1 VKHLGWILDL
11 YHKPGQ
17 MVVWLKKP
25 DGKCV
30 RLTDRWKPRI
40 HVGGDYR
47 DLIDLACK
55 SYVEN
60 SIFVNK
66 FERAGDIEKSRVLEV
81 VVEND
86 EEAAKLARRIQRESS
101 YSSFRLYDVDI
112 PSPQIYLYQRD
123 LFPLAF
129 VEADEKDE
137 RITWTLRDS
146 RNTIDYEL
154 PPLRKIR
161 LEVKTRKSK
170 RIRTFEDE
178 LDSIRILTD
187 QGETIILDS
196 GNEEEKLLRLVE
208 VFNEVDPDIVI
219 TEGGDSFIFPYLARR
234 AHKNRMLNRLVLGRD
249 PSPLRVYEV
258 QGHSYFSYGKI
269 LYRETAARLLGRLHV
284 DDHNAF
290 ISADCGLEGLFEIS
304 RTCIIPIQRASRA
317 TIGTNM
323 TSLQFYH
330 AVKEN
335 VLIPWNKNQPE
346 EWKDSNELV
355 IADRGGFIHEPETGI
370 YDQVGELDFT
380 SLFPTIMRDKNI
392 SGETIKCK
400 CCPDSTLRVPE
411 LNYNICRRPGI
422 VPLSLEII
430 LRRRAEYKRLKK
442 TAQDESTRSKFDQR
456 QSALKWILVCC
467 LSPDSPVL
475 TLQEGRVSYQQIG
488 RIVNKYLG
496 DAIGVVDCPEELF
509 VAGVDNNLKSKF
521 CKVSKLIK
529 VPSPKKLLR
538 IGLEDGRQVKC
549 TSNHSFYVLKD
560 GRLVEKKA
568 ENLSRGDFVPVA
580 RRVVNEKVVSRI
592 NLLENFREKLA
603 VEENDLWRAKSEN
616 IRPLVEASSSKLE
629 HVLKEERR
637 PIQNVGVWRKSG
649 IIPFRYLQL
658 LSLSESNSD
667 LLIGRGRKGGG
678 RVAWLPAS
686 LSIDE
691 DLGFLLG
698 FYVADGSAGENFIRL
713 DVGGNETE
721 IIKHLTGILKTK
733 FGLLPRIYK
742 ESKAN
747 MYVVQVNSASLV
759 QVLQRIF
766 ELPPSSDT
774 GKLKVPP
781 ILFNSSREAMLG
793 FLSGLVAGDGS
804 INKARDYISITTHS
818 YAFAVQLG
826 YFALQLGIPFN
837 ILSGSRLHT
846 IYFIGPNGLLPFAKF
861 FLKKKHRTR
870 FETINTSCTADC
882 RHAVFE
888 MLPVEESGLKEIA
901 TLARTVRTPRVE
913 GKKRVCPERA
923 KESLRRITE
932 SARFPT
938 LQETHSRIEKLLKA
952 DIGFVA
958 VKGIKEVETS
968 SPYVYCFQIAEES
981 NLPGFFTGSGG
992 VLVHNCFGY
1001 LGFKNARFGKI
1012 DAHIATCAFS
1022 RVFLHRAVAI
1032 AQDRGFKLVHGIVD
1046 SMWLTKADATTADYE
1061 DLCAT
1066 IRKDLKL
1073 PLSFE
1078 GLYRWIVF
1086 LNSKTEPEAPVLNRY
1101 YGVFQDQD
1109 RTLKVRG
1116 IDVRRHDTPG
1126 IVEKCQTQMLAI
1138 LKEAD
1143 NSREFQVLIP
1153 QVLNTLR
1160 ECASR
1165 LRSGTVPIEE
1175 LVITKNLSK
1184 MPNEYTHRVP
1194 QAIAAQ
1200 CLIDEGGTV
1209 HAGQQV
1215 SYVLTIDRSM
1225 IPESQALPP
1234 ELVDDETIYDA
1245 ERYVDLL
1252 VSSTANLLLPFGY
1265 DVKSLAASLRQTSQ
1279 GSPSQDTLPDR
1290 ISESLEVSMF
1300 PPDTTQ
1306 TTFCLPAL
1314 PVRAAAT
1321 DAAPAPSATTRFRS
1335 TKRRTAEAISRKEQ
1349 TILP

>member
-1 VKHLGWILDL
+1 
-11 YHKPGQ
+11 

-40 HVGGDYR
+40 HIGGDYR
-47 DLIDLACK
+47 ELIDLACK
-55 SYVEN
+55 SYIEN
-60 SIFVNK
+60 SIFVDK

-112 PSPQIYLYQRD
+112 PSPQIYLYQKD
-123 LFPLAF
+123 LFPLAL

-137 RITWTLRDS
+137 RIEWTLRDS
-146 RNTIDYEL
+146 RNTIDYKL

-161 LEVKTRKSK
+161 LEVKTRKNK
-170 RIRTFEDE
+170 RIRNFEDE
-178 LDSIRILTD
+178 LDSISILD
-187 QGETIILDS
+187 QGETIVLDS
-196 GNEEEKLLRLVE
+196 GSEEEKLLSLVGT
-208 VFNEVDPDIVI
+208 FNEIDPDIVI

-234 AHKNRMLNRLVLGRD
+234 AHKNGILNRLVLGRD

-380 SLFPTIMRDKNI
+380 SLYPTIMRDQNL
-392 SGETIKCK
+392 SGETVKCK
-400 CCPDSTLRVPE
+400 CCLDSPRRVPE

-430 LRRRAEYKRLKK
+430 LHRRAEYKRLEK
-442 TAQDESTRSKFDQR
+442 TAQDESARSKFHER

-475 TLQEGRVSYQQIG
+475 TLQNGRVSYQQIG
-488 RIVNKYLG
+488 KLVDRYLG
-496 DAIGVVDCPEELF
+496 DSLGVVDCPEKLF

-529 VPSPKKLLR
+529 VSSPKKLLR
-538 IGLEDGRQVKC
+538 IMWEDGRQVKC
-549 TSNHSFYVLKD
+549 TSNHSFYVLKS
-560 GRLVEKKA
+560 GGLVETQA
-568 ENLSRGDFVPVA
+568 EDLSQGDLVPVA
-580 RRVVNEKVVSRI
+580 RRVVNDEIVS
-592 NLLENFREKLA
+592 
-603 VEENDLWRAKSEN
+603 N
-616 IRPLVEASSSKLE
+616 I
-629 HVLKEERR
+629 
-637 PIQNVGVWRKSG
+637 
-649 IIPFRYLQL
+649 
-658 LSLSESNSD
+658 D
-667 LLIGRGRKGGG
+667 LL
-678 RVAWLPAS
+678 A
-686 LSIDE
+686 
-691 DLGFLLG
+691 
-698 FYVADGSAGENFIRL
+698 
-713 DVGGNETE
+713 
-721 IIKHLTGILKTK
+721 
-733 FGLLPRIYK
+733 
-742 ESKAN
+742 
-747 MYVVQVNSASLV
+747 
-759 QVLQRIF
+759 
-766 ELPPSSDT
+766 
-774 GKLKVPP
+774 
-781 ILFNSSREAMLG
+781 
-793 FLSGLVAGDGS
+793 
-804 INKARDYISITTHS
+804 
-818 YAFAVQLG
+818 
-826 YFALQLGIPFN
+826 
-837 ILSGSRLHT
+837 
-846 IYFIGPNGLLPFAKF
+846 GPNGLPPFAKF
-861 FLKKKHRTR
+861 FLKKKHGTSYER
-870 FETINTSCTADC
+870 INTNCAIDC
-882 RHAVFE
+882 HHSVTE
-888 MLPVEESGLKEIA
+888 MLPVEASGLKEIA
-901 TLARTVRTPRVE
+901 ALARTVRTPRLE
-913 GKKRVCPERA
+913 GRNRVCPERA
-923 KESLRRITE
+923 KESLRGITQ
-932 SARFPT
+932 SARYPT
-938 LQETHSRIEKLLKA
+938 LKEAHSRIKKLLEG

-958 VKGIKEVETS
+958 VKEIEEVEAS
-968 SPYVYCFQIAEES
+968 SPYVYCFQIAEDN

-1022 RVFLHRAVAI
+1022 RIFLARAVAI
-1032 AQDRGFKLVHGIVD
+1032 AQARGFKLVHGIVD
-1046 SMWLTKADATTADYE
+1046 SMWLTKTDATAADYE
-1061 DLCAT
+1061 ELCT
-1066 IRKDLKL
+1066 VIRKDLDL

-1078 GLYRWIVF
+1078 GQYKWIVF
-1086 LNSKTEPEAPVLNRY
+1086 LNSKTDPQAPVLNRY
-1101 YGVFQDQD
+1101 YGIFQD

-1116 IDVRRHDTPG
+1116 IDVRRHDTPS
-1126 IVEKCQTQMLAI
+1126 IVEKCQKQMLAI

-1143 NSREFQVLIP
+1143 NSQEFTALIP

-1160 ECASR
+1160 EYASR

-1200 CLIDEGGTV
+1200 CLIDEGGAV
-1209 HAGQQV
+1209 HAGQQI
-1215 SYVLTIDRSM
+1215 SYVLTIDTAT

-1234 ELVDDETIYDA
+1234 ELADDDTVYDP

-1252 VSSTANLLLPFGY
+1252 VSATANLLLPFGY
-1265 DVKSLAASLRQTSQ
+1265 DVKSLTASLGR
-1279 GSPSQDTLPDR
+1279 
-1290 ISESLEVSMF
+1290 
-1300 PPDTTQ
+1300 
-1306 TTFCLPAL
+1306 
-1314 PVRAAAT
+1314 PVRAAQPRRDST
-1321 DAAPAPSATTRFRS
+1321 APRQIR
-1335 TKRRTAEAISRKEQ
+1335 
-1349 TILP
+1349 L